1 MSETQGVIEA
11 NRSQINEIINATAV
25 GYHEEVYCKISDG
38 RVRFL
43 AGTPGGTVV
52 AYTDF
57 IEGDIERIEGD
68 AEAKI
73 KVPALQDYI
82 DLASEGTSSNL
93 VLEFIGSEDNQL
105 AEQLQ
110 ISAAGSHRFEVGL
123 TLPASSSAMDNVPTD
138 LPSLFNDDNVLMNQA
153 EQRPVSTHI
162 ESYIETLQKILD
174 VVDLREELEF
184 YPIVVEDEEFL
195 LNVGSEQGKYV
206 NAQLQGDTEGDDVDN
221 LYGSGFKEV
230 IKSLDGQVT
239 LHVEQDSPLLILKEM
254 SYGTSRHVLGAAQ

>member
-1 MSETQGVIEA
+1 MSETQGTIEA
-11 NRSQINEIINATAV
+11 NKSQINEMINATAA
-25 GYHEEVYCKISDG
+25 GYHEEVYCKITDG

-57 IEGDIERIEGD
+57 IEGDIERIDGE

-93 VLEFIGSEDNQL
+93 VLEFIGSENNQL
-105 AEQLQ
+105 AEQLR

-138 LPSLFNDDNVLMNQA
+138 LPKLFDEDNVLMNQK
-153 EQRPVSTHI
+153 EQRPVNTHI
-162 ESYIETLQKILD
+162 ETYTETLKKILD
-174 VVDLREELEF
+174 VVDLREELEY
-184 YPIVVEDEEFL
+184 YPIVVEDGHFK

-206 NAQLQGDTEGDDVDN
+206 NAQLQGDAEGDDVDN

-230 IKSLDGQVT
+230 IKSLDGQIT
-239 LHVEQDSPLLILKEM
+239 LHVEQSSPLLILKEM
-254 SYGTSRHVLGAAQ
+254 NYGTARHVLGAAE

>member
-25 GYHEEVYCKISDG
+25 GYHEEVYVNINDG
-38 RVRFL
+38 RMRFL
-43 AGTPGGTVV
+43 AGAPGGTVV

-57 IEGDIERIEGD
+57 IEGDVERIEGD

-82 DLASEGTSSNL
+82 ELASEGTSSNL

-110 ISAAGSHRFEVGL
+110 ISTAGSHKFEVGL
-123 TLPASSSAMDNVPTD
+123 TLPASQSAMDNVPTD
-138 LPSLFNDDNVLMNQA
+138 LPSLFDDDNVLINQA
-153 EQRPVSTHI
+153 EQRPVNCHI
-162 ESYIETLQKILD
+162 ETYIETLNKILD

-184 YPIVVEDEEFL
+184 YPIVVEDEQFL
-195 LNVGSEQGKYV
+195 LNVGSEQGTCV
-206 NAQLQGDTEGDDVDN
+206 NASLQADVDGEDVDH

-230 IKSLDGQVT
+230 IQSLDGQVT
-239 LHVEQDSPLLILKEM
+239 LHTEQDSPLLILKEM
-254 SYGTSRHVLGAAQ
+254 NYGTARHVLGPAN

>member
-1 MSETQGVIEA
+1 MSKTQGVIEA

-25 GYHEEVYCKISDG
+25 GYHEEVYVNIDDG
-38 RVRFL
+38 RMRFL
-43 AGTPGGTVV
+43 AGAPGGTVV

-57 IEGDIERIEGD
+57 IEGDVKRIEGD

-82 DLASEGTSSNL
+82 ELASEGTSSNL
-93 VLEFIGSEDNQL
+93 ILEFVGSEENQL

-110 ISAAGSHRFEVGL
+110 ISTASSHKFEVGL
-123 TLPASSSAMDNVPTD
+123 TLPASASAMDNVPTD
-138 LPSLFNDDNVLMNQA
+138 LPALFDDNNILINQA
-153 EQRPVSTHI
+153 EERPVSTHV
-162 ESYIETLQKILD
+162 ETYSETLDKILD

-184 YPIVVEDEEFL
+184 YPIVVDDGQFL

-206 NAQLQGDTEGDDVDN
+206 NASLQADVEGEDVDN

-230 IKSLDGQVT
+230 VKSLDGQISVHT
-239 LHVEQDSPLLILKEM
+239 EQDSPLLILKEM
-254 SYGTSRHVLGAAQ
+254 NYGTSRHVLGPAN